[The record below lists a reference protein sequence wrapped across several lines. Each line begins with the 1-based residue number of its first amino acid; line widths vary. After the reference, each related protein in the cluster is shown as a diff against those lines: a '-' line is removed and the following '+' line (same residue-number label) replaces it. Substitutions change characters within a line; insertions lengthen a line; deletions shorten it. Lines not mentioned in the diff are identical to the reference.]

1 MDKMKE
7 PLDFKD
13 RIIQKLVEE
22 NQILEERNIRLSNVN
37 KYLVERNV
45 EMQTKVGK

>member
-1 MDKMKE
+1 MKE